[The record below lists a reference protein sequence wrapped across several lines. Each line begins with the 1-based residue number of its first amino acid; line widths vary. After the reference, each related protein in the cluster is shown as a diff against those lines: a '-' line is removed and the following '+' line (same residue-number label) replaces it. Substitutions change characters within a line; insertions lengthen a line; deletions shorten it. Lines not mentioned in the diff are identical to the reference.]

1 MLATKQENLPDK
13 QQVEAVILSVQNGD
27 TGQFAFI
34 AESFQQPVYR
44 YCCRLLGNRQDA
56 EDAVQDILVKAYQ
69 SLGQYKPDAGFS
81 AWLYKIACNHCLN
94 LLRRR
99 RLQRHVM
106 RIFRPETLAAS
117 AEQTLEE
124 RLYSPSL
131 ELALDKLTLEERNIL
146 VLRVFEE
153 LTFLEMSQILNISP
167 NALHKRMERIKR
179 KVRETIMSEE
189 GISWNE
195 PESIMSTKI

>member
-1 MLATKQENLPDK
+1 MK
-13 QQVEAVILSVQNGD
+13 QVEAVVEQVQKGD
-27 TGQFAFI
+27 REQYACI
-34 AESFQQPVYR
+34 VDYFQQPIYR

-69 SLGQYKPDAGFS
+69 SIRGYKPEVSFS
-81 AWLYKIACNHCLN
+81 AWLYRIAGNHCLN

-99 RLQRHVM
+99 RLQGHIL
-106 RIFRPETLAAS
+106 RIFRPDTAAAS
-117 AEQTLEE
+117 AEQQLEA
-124 RLYSPSL
+124 RLFSPAL
-131 ELALDKLTLEERNIL
+131 ESALLQLSLEERNIL

-153 LTFLEMSQILNISP
+153 LTFQEMGHILNSSP

-179 KVRETIMSEE
+179 KVREFMQTEE

-195 PESIMSTKI
+195 PESIAGTKI

>member
-1 MLATKQENLPDK
+1 M
-13 QQVEAVILSVQNGD
+13 ILSVQNGD

>member
-1 MLATKQENLPDK
+1 MSATKQESVPDNK
-13 QQVEAVILSVQNGD
+13 QVEAVILSVQRGE
-27 TGQFAFI
+27 TEQFAYI
-34 AESFQQPVYR
+34 AESFQRPIYR

-69 SLGQYKPDAGFS
+69 SLRQYKPDAGFS
-81 AWLYKIACNHCLN
+81 AWLYRIACNHCLN

-117 AEQTLEE
+117 AEETMEE

-131 ELALDKLTLEERNIL
+131 ELALGKLTLEERNIL

-153 LTFLEMSQILNISP
+153 LTFQEMGEILNISP

-179 KVRETIMSEE
+179 KVREMMVSEE
-189 GISWNE
+189 GMSWNE